1 MNPLQRFLLEQAAK
15 NEELLK
21 DKSMEAKAI
30 PEHDEDDILTS
41 IKREEQKQVEDKE
54 KKQKRFEKRK

>member
-21 DKSMEAKAI
+21 DKSMEAKEI
-30 PEHDEDDILTS
+30 PEHDEDDILNS